1 MGNAFSCCCPANP
14 CERQDE
20 GQRLLCDTVQSPQ
33 TSSKN
38 LDGVPGS
45 TDCTTAESSE
55 TPSPTDDRAT
65 DQLKAGNSLEP
76 AQPEVV
82 SDDANVQVRADA
94 LPTQVTPE
102 ASADATSVPVTTASA
117 VDRSIL
123 PDPEEAAT
131 GVVSQVLAD
140 ATTIVKVSGEEDV
153 PASTAPQ
160 TQDVSTGRVET
171 QDAFP
176 EKVESQAVSMEKMEV
191 PVAMTESSSVSVEK
205 LESEED
211 ASAVSNS
218 QADPTLIKAVS
229 AEKLESKCASTVS
242 DSQAAL
248 IGIESQADSTPI
260 TPQAVPIEKLE
271 SQDTA
276 AVIENHAVAPVIESP
291 AAAAVIKN
299 HAVAPVIESPA
310 AATVIDTVT
319 DTKTAATEDLENPTS
334 AIVIDS
340 QPTSTITD
348 SQAVSPEVVPEAPD
362 CSVKV
367 DAQDVLTEIN
377 GTTPPKTPEKNE
389 VLAELEQGAVV
400 HLNGSLTEGVS
411 VEEIAD
417 VVIVPEEHPST
428 IEPDIKKASLL
439 IASSSAEEDLTVA
452 AKELSPSS
460 DTHVQF
466 GLSVAQDCEQ
476 DVPLHSSEDEQ
487 PLSPAVLNAD
497 AKLAESIPQHSS
509 DVGPVISMEES
520 CSERGHEL
528 NSATTDTSESPVT
541 VSVQDD
547 QDKKRTDKDL
557 SVTEEPCNGED
568 LDNTLPSVTTEK
580 DVHTEI
586 RDPAAD
592 SDAQDVVGLTT
603 LSSLDDLSEEKEAVT
618 SSVSKQEELEMEAET
633 VAAES
638 AVGGLVAGSLDER
651 PGSAG
656 MSLESDGN
664 AVNCEEDLYRGEEEI
679 EEELDKQKSLEMT
692 IPLPEDQCS
701 LEPPM
706 AILMYSEREWKGQ
719 TTKSA
724 VIRKGYAALSES
736 FGCLR
741 RVRGDNYCALR
752 ASLYQALMGT
762 TLLPDWLQQESFSL
776 MAEELESKHG
786 LINGWVFP
794 DVCKPMNGIEN
805 DVDLMKHYL
814 GLLQKWWRAVA
825 DSSGLED
832 RRRVC
837 DELFQGGEDEF
848 GLMEALKLL
857 MLARAVEL
865 HTSMQKGDDVPIFCW
880 LLFARDTSSCPRTFL
895 ANHLSQVG
903 FSGGLEQVEMFLL
916 GYALRHTIKAYRLYM
931 AETEE
936 FITHYPDDHVQ
947 DWPCLCLVTE
957 DDRHYNVAVGESA
970 CPQDALSGGPQ

>member
-1 MGNAFSCCCPANP
+1 MGNACSCCCPENP

-20 GQRLLCDTVQSPQ
+20 VQRLLDTVQSPQ
-33 TSSKN
+33 TSSKA
-38 LDGVPGS
+38 LDGVPVS

-55 TPSPTDDRAT
+55 TPSPTDDQVA
-65 DQLKAGNSLEP
+65 DQLKAGTPLDA

-82 SDDANVQVRADA
+82 SGEANVQVKAD
-94 LPTQVTPE
+94 LQVKPE
-102 ASADATSVPVTTASA
+102 ASGDAANVHGNTVFA
-117 VDRSIL
+117 VNRSIL
-123 PDPEEAAT
+123 SDQQEVAA

-140 ATTIVKVSGEEDV
+140 ATKIVKVSGEEDV
-153 PASTAPQ
+153 PTSTAPQ

-176 EKVESQAVSMEKMEV
+176 EKVESQAVSTEKLEL
-191 PVAMTESSSVSVEK
+191 PFTMTKSPSVSVEK

-211 ASAVSNS
+211 ASTVSNS
-218 QADPTLIKAVS
+218 QADSTLIKNQAVS
-229 AEKLESKCASTVS
+229 AEKPENKDVSTVS
-242 DSQAAL
+242 DDQAAL
-248 IGIESQADSTPI
+248 IGIESQADSTLI
-260 TPQAVPIEKLE
+260 TPQAVSIEKQE
-271 SQDTA
+271 SQETA
-276 AVIENHAVAPVIESP
+276 TVIEDHAVAPVIESQS
-291 AAAAVIKN
+291 AATAIDTQ
-299 HAVAPVIESPA
+299 AVATENLESH
-310 AATVIDTVT
+310 
-319 DTKTAATEDLENPTS
+319 TS

-340 QPTSTITD
+340 QATSTITD
-348 SQAVSPEVVPEAPD
+348 NQTVSPIIVPETPD

-367 DAQDVLTEIN
+367 EVQDDLTK
-377 GTTPPKTPEKNE
+377 TTPPKSPEKKE
-389 VLAELEQGAVV
+389 VLAELEQDTVV
-400 HLNGSLTEGVS
+400 HFNGSLAERVS
-411 VEEIAD
+411 VKDIVDD
-417 VVIVPEEHPST
+417 VILPEEHLST
-428 IEPDIKKASLL
+428 IKPDVKKVNLL
-439 IASSSAEEDLTVA
+439 MPNSSANEDLTEA
-452 AKELSPSS
+452 PKGLSPST
-460 DTHVQF
+460 DTHAQF
-466 GLSVAQDCEQ
+466 GNSVARDCEQ
-476 DVPLHSSEDEQ
+476 DMPLHSSEDEQ
-487 PLSPAVLNAD
+487 PLTPAVLNID

-509 DVGPVISMEES
+509 DVVHAISMEES
-520 CSERGHEL
+520 CSERGLEL
-528 NSATTDTSESPVT
+528 NFATTDTSES
-541 VSVQDD
+541 VQDGE
-547 QDKKRTDKDL
+547 DKKRTDKD
-557 SVTEEPCNGED
+557 SNVTEEPCNGED
-568 LDNTLPSVTTEK
+568 LDNPLSSVTPEK

-592 SDAQDVVGLTT
+592 SDAKDVVGLATV
-603 LSSLDDLSEEKEAVT
+603 SSLDDLLEEQEAVT
-618 SSVSKQEELEMEAET
+618 SMMSKQDKLEVEAKS
-633 VAAES
+633 VAAGIVDGEL
-638 AVGGLVAGSLDER
+638 VGCPDER

-656 MSLESDGN
+656 RLSPVSDGSD
-664 AVNCEEDLYRGEEEI
+664 VNCEEDLYRGEEEI
-679 EEELDKQKSLEMT
+679 EEELDKKKTLEMT
-692 IPLPEDQCS
+692 IPGPDDQCS

-736 FGCLR
+736 FRCLR

-752 ASLYQALMGT
+752 ASLYQALMST
-762 TLLPDWLQQESFSL
+762 TQLPDWLQQESFL
-776 MAEELESKHG
+776 LKAEELESQYG

-794 DVCKPMNGIEN
+794 DICKPMNGIEN

-814 GLLQKWWRAVA
+814 GLLQKWWHAVA
-825 DSSGLED
+825 DSSGLEE

-865 HTSMQKGDDVPIFCW
+865 HAAMQKGDDVPIFCW

-957 DDRHYNVAVGESA
+957 DDRHYNVAVGEPV
-970 CPQDALSGGPQ
+970 CPQDNLSGGPQ